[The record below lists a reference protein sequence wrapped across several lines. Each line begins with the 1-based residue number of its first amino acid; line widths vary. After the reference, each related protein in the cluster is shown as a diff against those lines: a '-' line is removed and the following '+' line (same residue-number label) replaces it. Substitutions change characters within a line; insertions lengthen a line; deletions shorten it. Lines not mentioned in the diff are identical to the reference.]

1 MSYWPESWPV
11 TLQFVEGGGPTDKL
25 IQYFSHGWATH
36 VDIVWPPNM
45 PGKPERLFG
54 ARWDHGVA
62 IRQLDYENFAKIVRV
77 TLPMTAEQ
85 NAKFFEFCRAQMGK
99 PYDFSA
105 ELAFAIG
112 RDWRCADHW
121 FCSEL
126 GEAATEHSGFWLP
139 IDNGANKVTPTDYL
153 GLCSSRAKVEYIR

>member
-1 MSYWPESWPV
+1 M
-11 TLQFVEGGGPTDKL
+11 TLQFIEGDHPIDRL

-45 PGKPERLFG
+45 PDGPERLFG
-54 ARWDHGVA
+54 ARGDGVA
-62 IRQLDYENFAKIVRV
+62 VRAKDYEKFLRIARV

-85 NAKFFEFCRAQMGK
+85 NAKFFAFCRDQMGK

-105 ELAFAIG
+105 EAAFAFG
-112 RDWRCADHW
+112 RDWRTPEHW

-126 GEAATEHSGFWLP
+126 GESAVETSGFWRK
-139 IDNGANKVTPTDYL
+139 IEASSGKVTPPDL
-153 GLCSSRAKVEYIR
+153 LNLCSAFAEVVYVR